1 MEDIFFTVA
10 GCNHY
15 FGTEAFKPRM
25 KVTLYKEP
33 DNKYKYDKEAIR
45 VEARALGK
53 IGYVANS
60 PYTVLGESRSA
71 GRLYDSIDDGA
82 TGRVLYVLPQGL
94 VCELE
99 ETGFEKVQ
107 KIYKKTQALLIC
119 REKSC
124 LRQQCCFQAGFCFFK
139 ENIFQQ
145 IPNNRVTMLVLC

>member
-1 MEDIFFTVA
+1 MEASGMEDIFFTVT

-33 DNKYKYDKEAIR
+33 DNKYDKEAIR

-53 IGYVANS
+53 IGS
-60 PYTVLGESRSA
+60 YTVLGESHSA
-71 GRLYDSIDDGA
+71 GDLIDDGA

-99 ETGFEKVQ
+99 ETGFEKVK

-124 LRQQCCFQAGFCFFK
+124 LR
-139 ENIFQQ
+139 
-145 IPNNRVTMLVLC
+145 

>member
-1 MEDIFFTVA
+1 MEDIFFTVT

-60 PYTVLGESRSA
+60 PYTVLGDSRSA

-99 ETGFEKVQ
+99 ETGFEKVK
-107 KIYKKTQALLIC
+107 KIYKKH
-119 REKSC
+119 RHY
-124 LRQQCCFQAGFCFFK
+124 
-139 ENIFQQ
+139 
-145 IPNNRVTMLVLC
+145 